1 MFYLAKNRFIFYS
14 GANAI
19 SIKVDINEKI
29 TTLLTAG
36 LFTVLS
42 ASAFACPKG
51 TTLVGGTGP
60 NHKGGKCVAAN
71 PATQA
76 ASKTSTTAT
85 KVKADTTKAVEAKPK
100 DAKAAVETET
110 ATTKAKVESATKVK
124 TDAATK
130 EKRMQRQKPQQLK
143 TKL

>member
-1 MFYLAKNRFIFYS
+1 MK
-14 GANAI
+14 
-19 SIKVDINEKI
+19 KI

-71 PATQA
+71 PAAQATQKATA
-76 ASKTSTTAT
+76 AS
-85 KVKADTTKAVEAKPK
+85 
-100 DAKAAVETET
+100 
-110 ATTKAKVESATKVK
+110 TKAKADVTQAKDKSI
-124 TDAATK
+124 AATK
-130 EKRMQRQKPQQLK
+130 LLKRNRKKQRQS
-143 TKL
+143 